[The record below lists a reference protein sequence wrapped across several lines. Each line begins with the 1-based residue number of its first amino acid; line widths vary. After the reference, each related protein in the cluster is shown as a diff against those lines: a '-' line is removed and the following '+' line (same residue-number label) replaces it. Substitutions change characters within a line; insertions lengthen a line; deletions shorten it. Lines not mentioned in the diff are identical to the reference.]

1 MQMKLWIVKLI
12 VLGAFL
18 LGWSAT
24 QQHLSHAASCSG
36 SSCDGLNPDSA
47 GCSTGAYT
55 SGTYKTL
62 PDNSSRVET
71 RVNTSCN
78 AKWARVTNYS
88 GAYRYAAGSVRYG
101 CANYCYSR
109 SVSSPGTI
117 ANNAAVYTSMIAYS
131 TTPTRSCG
139 KVETTGPIS
148 VPIALS
154 DTYCTSAN

>member
-1 MQMKLWIVKLI
+1 MRRWIVKLL

-24 QQHLSHAASCSG
+24 QQQLSHAASCSG
-36 SSCDGLNPDSA
+36 STCDGLNPDSA

-55 SGTYKTL
+55 SGSQKFL
-62 PDNSSRVET
+62 PGNVGIVET

-101 CANYCYSR
+101 CMTYCYSR

-117 ANNAAVYTSMIAYS
+117 ANNASVYTSMIAYS
-131 TTPTRSCG
+131 ATPTRSCG
-139 KVETTGPIS
+139 KVETTGPIG

-154 DTYCTSAN
+154 DTYCTGAN